1 MIENY
6 QQIQDYIVK
15 IRRELHQIPELDTNL
30 PQTSAVIKRE
40 LDAMGIPYKQNTKD
54 SGIIALIQ
62 GKNAGKCI
70 AIRADMDALPIKEE
84 TGLPFASQN
93 GCMHACGHD

>member
-6 QQIQDYIVK
+6 QKVQDYIVK

-70 AIRADMDALPIKEE
+70 AIRADMDA
-84 TGLPFASQN
+84 TSN
-93 GCMHACGHD
+93 